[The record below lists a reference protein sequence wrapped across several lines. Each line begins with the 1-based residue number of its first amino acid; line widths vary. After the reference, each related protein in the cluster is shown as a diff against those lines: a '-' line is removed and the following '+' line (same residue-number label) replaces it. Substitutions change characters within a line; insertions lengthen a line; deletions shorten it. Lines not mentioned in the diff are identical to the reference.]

1 MNIFQGTIKCIVFK
15 SYESHILIESTMT
28 FQKSS
33 TYDSQIVIRKRNGWL
48 SKEVSSRYELE
59 RSYLIFVDF
68 FQGGL
73 NSLFTRM
80 VFNLFQASLLH
91 KRHS

>member
-1 MNIFQGTIKCIVFK
+1 
-15 SYESHILIESTMT
+15 MT

-33 TYDSQIVIRKRNGWL
+33 TCDSQIVIRKRNGWL